1 MRRLRHVGVANREN
15 ATERMRASM
24 ERRAINP
31 GDWQDQFDFSQAIEI
46 KGAERTVFCAGQVS
60 VDEEGR
66 TLNPGDMVA
75 QFHQAL
81 DNLERVLGLAGLGLA
96 DVVRLN
102 YYTTDIPG
110 FLEAVPVVGERLKAA
125 GCKPASTLLGVA
137 RLAQPEWLI
146 EIEATA
152 VA

>member
-1 MRRLRHVGVANREN
+1 
-15 ATERMRASM
+15 M
-24 ERRAINP
+24 EKRAINP
-31 GDWQDQFDFSQAIEI
+31 GTWQDQFDFSQAIEVHR
-46 KGAERTVFCAGQVS
+46 ERRTVYCAGQVS
-60 VDEEGR
+60 VDRDGM
-66 TLNPGDMVA
+66 TLHPGDMVA
-75 QFHQAL
+75 QFQQAL
-81 DNLERVLGLAGLGLA
+81 DNLETVLAETGLKLA

-102 YYTTDIPG
+102 YFVTDVPA